1 MSRYSS
7 NVLLCLAVFGGSEL
21 KDTCSV
27 RKQNVQMI
35 PNNRKRRYGRLSR
48 NALAAML
55 LLPVVPVTGVWNI
68 YVRRCLYSIPLWS
81 TCVFGLV
88 FFTFKK
94 AGAKIPR
101 KRPWFWWKMQTFNVV
116 FLKTIKT
123 LPLPLDGRLYSSTV
137 VWGWCRHA
145 FRRRWCRRCWRLIV
159 SFCRPADFHGI
170 VLVLAAA
177 AAAAVVHAAVGT
189 EAKFV

>member
-116 FLKTIKT
+116 FLKTIK
-123 LPLPLDGRLYSSTV
+123 
-137 VWGWCRHA
+137 RHLCT
-145 FRRRWCRRCWRLIV
+145 FTTQPKIYV
-159 SFCRPADFHGI
+159 SL
-170 VLVLAAA
+170 LVLTILFAITKCRWNGIS
-177 AAAAVVHAAVGT
+177 VIEKV
-189 EAKFV
+189 